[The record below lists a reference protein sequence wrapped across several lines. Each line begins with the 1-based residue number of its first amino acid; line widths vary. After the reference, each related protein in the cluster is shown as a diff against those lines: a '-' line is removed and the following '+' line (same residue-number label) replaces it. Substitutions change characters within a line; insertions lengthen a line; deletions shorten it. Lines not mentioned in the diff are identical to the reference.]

1 MGFSTSK
8 HIRPGALSD
17 SAKVQDIKMK
27 SHQAD
32 HISPGENYIQP
43 KLTIGAINDSY
54 EKEANTVADKI
65 MRMPEQNF
73 IQRKCAH
80 CEEEEKKELQRKP
93 LSQSITNVQ
102 AKADNGAVV
111 SSSINDKINSSKGNG
126 RGMDESTQSFM
137 QNRIGTDFS
146 NVKIHT
152 DGEAIQMN
160 RELNAKAFT
169 TGSDIYFNEGQYQ
182 PESLAGKQLLAH
194 ELVHTVQQK
203 ENKGQVQR
211 MIEVNPGVELDTMGY
226 SVAKGGNIYT
236 NSVVVKSS
244 VYNEIVTSLLNSDR
258 TFKLAGSTNKEA
270 NANLKKHIAARV
282 GIIDFADKKKYTF
295 AAGAGFTMNPDYW
308 NVDHVKGSF
317 DVKAGVDKQKAMDD
331 LNVHPDQYAIAC
343 EAATAITM
351 KGGSKSD
358 IRSDSSE
365 LDTDWVPGDWGY
377 IENTKF
383 PRPGGTPGLEG
394 ENIIYVGKNKF
405 WGHFGPGK
413 EYKTLKEWFD
423 QVNGWNSG
431 AVITSQRKYPKA
443 GLE

>member
-1 MGFSTSK
+1 MKKILSTNDPSTETA
-8 HIRPGALSD
+8 HANP
-17 SAKVQDIKMK
+17 SATNPVQC
-27 SHQAD
+27 
-32 HISPGENYIQP
+32 
-43 KLTIGAINDSY
+43 KLTVGDANDTY
-54 EKEANTVADKI
+54 EQEADAVAGKV
-65 MRMPEQNF
+65 MRMPDQNF

-93 LSQSITNVQ
+93 LSQSITTVQ
-102 AKADNGAVV
+102 AKTGDGATV
-111 SSSINDKINSSKGNG
+111 STSVNDKINSSKGNG
-126 RGMDESTQSFM
+126 GSLDASIQSFM
-137 QNRIGTDFS
+137 QNRMGADFT

-152 DGEAIQMN
+152 DSEAIQMS

-169 TGSDIYFNEGQYQ
+169 TGNDIYFNEGQYQ
-182 PESLAGKQLLAH
+182 PGSSEGKQLLAH

-203 ENKGQVQR
+203 ENEGPVQR

-226 SVAKGGNIYT
+226 SVAKGGNLYT

-244 VYNEIVTSLLNSDR
+244 VYNELVTSLLNSDR
-258 TFKLAGSTNKEA
+258 TFKLAGSTTKEA
-270 NANLKKHIAARV
+270 NANLKKHIAARI
-282 GIIDFADKKKYTF
+282 GIIDFAGKKKYTF

-308 NVDHVKGSF
+308 KVDHVKGSF

-358 IRSDSSE
+358 IRNDSSE

-431 AVITSQRKYPKA
+431 AVISTQRKYPKA